1 MLLLLLL
8 LPLLLMQLLLL
19 WLLVV
24 VILLLSLLFLLLF
37 LLLLIVNLQRTTLY
51 AAHGEGRPLRS
62 LSVAFAI
69 VGVVGVVGVVVVGV
83 VGVVVGRRRPIG
95 IYFMHRKTPNQNRNY
110 NWNRLNWTEL
120 NRSDPSELWAICI
133 YMHSD
138 TRRTYAYGLWL
149 TIHISLTLIIYR
161 LDRVRAIAIA
171 KFALF

>member
-69 VGVVGVVGVVVVGV
+69 VGVVVVGV

-110 NWNRLNWTEL
+110 NWNRLNWIEL

>member
-62 LSVAFAI
+62 LSVAFA
-69 VGVVGVVGVVVVGV
+69 VVGVVGV

-161 LDRVRAIAIA
+161 LRN
-171 KFALF
+171 LHCSN

>member
-62 LSVAFAI
+62 LSVAFA
-69 VGVVGVVGVVVVGV
+69 VVGVVGV

-161 LDRVRAIAIA
+161 LRN
-171 KFALF
+171 LHYSN

>member
-62 LSVAFAI
+62 LSVAFA
-69 VGVVGVVGVVVVGV
+69 VVGVVGV

>member
-1 MLLLLLL
+1 
-8 LPLLLMQLLLL
+8 MQLLLL

-62 LSVAFAI
+62 LSVAFA
-69 VGVVGVVGVVVVGV
+69 VVGVVGV

-110 NWNRLNWTEL
+110 N
-120 NRSDPSELWAICI
+120 
-133 YMHSD
+133 
-138 TRRTYAYGLWL
+138 
-149 TIHISLTLIIYR
+149 
-161 LDRVRAIAIA
+161 
-171 KFALF
+171 